1 MKYRRFTKVITG
13 ELRKHTGWLIPVAS
27 AVGVATTAYLASKAT
42 LRASE
47 AVNEDEMLCGTA
59 EDDKERIKNAVQIG
73 WRYYIPTVVSGATTV
88 GIVSL
93 GSYSM
98 TKRTVA
104 AVSAASMAEKA
115 FTEYRRSVVEQI
127 GEKQERLI
135 SESVTKRQIEASPPL
150 DKNIIMIGNKT
161 VTCCE
166 LYTGRY
172 FKSDME
178 TIRRAVNEINSR
190 ILHELYVT
198 LDELYSLLDLPVT
211 TESSNLGWDSDKLLE
226 LEYATILHDDT
237 PCLTFKYNYVKAL

>member
-1 MKYRRFTKVITG
+1 MNYRKVTKVITG
-13 ELRKHTGWLIPVAS
+13 ELRRHTGWLIPVAS
-27 AVGVATTAYLASKAT
+27 AVGVAATAYLASKAT
-42 LRASE
+42 LRANE
-47 AVNEDEMLCGTA
+47 AVNEDQMFNGTPE
-59 EDDKERIKNAVQIG
+59 EDKDRVANAVKIG
-73 WRYYIPTVVSGATTV
+73 WRYYIPAAVSGATTI

-115 FTEYRRSVVEQI
+115 FTEYKRSVIEQI
-127 GEKQERLI
+127 GETQEKKI
-135 SESVTKRQIEASPPL
+135 SERVSTQQIFDAPPS
-150 DKNIIMIGNKT
+150 DNNVIVIGSKD

-178 TIRRAVNEINSR
+178 TIKRAVNEINSR

-198 LDELYSLLDLPVT
+198 LDEFYSLLDIPRT
-211 TESSNLGWDSDKLLE
+211 TNSSNIGWDSDKLLE
-226 LEYATILHDDT
+226 LEYATILHDET